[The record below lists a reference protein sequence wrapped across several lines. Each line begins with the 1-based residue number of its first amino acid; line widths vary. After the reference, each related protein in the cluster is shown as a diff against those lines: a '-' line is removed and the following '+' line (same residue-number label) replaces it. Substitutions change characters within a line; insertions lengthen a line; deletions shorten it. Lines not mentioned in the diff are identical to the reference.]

1 MKREIIVKIY
11 IIKDVIKNDKH
22 PNAKIIAYAD
32 KNDRKFRSLLKI
44 ISEDSPIE
52 VRPLNDYNDN
62 NYLHTCRIRWNDDVV
77 AMYATSKDEFHL
89 WLGGAI

>member
-1 MKREIIVKIY
+1 MKNIAKKHIVM
-11 IIKDVIKNDKH
+11 DVIKNDKQ

-32 KNDRKFRSLLKI
+32 LDNRKFRSLLKT
-44 ISEDSPIE
+44 ISEAGPVE

-62 NYLHTCRIRWNDDVV
+62 NYLHTGRIRWNDDVV
-77 AMYATSKDEFHL
+77 AMYTTSKDEFHL